1 LISQCKFDDT
11 RALINSELDT
21 LRQRN
26 KILKIAD
33 RHGWDTATK
42 KVLWVKSARILEAWS
57 LSFATC
63 PNNSSPE
70 LGGILVV
77 VSQRIIKV
85 LVNSV
90 PTMAVWLRPSFYSQK
105 PIQHTKLIKSRLF
118 LL

>member
-1 LISQCKFDDT
+1 L
-11 RALINSELDT
+11 AE
-21 LRQRN
+21 
-26 KILKIAD
+26 
-33 RHGWDTATK
+33 ATK

-90 PTMAVWLRPSFYSQK
+90 PVASAKLLQSKTNSTHQTHQISPVSTVRDLDILHLNFGSWSLSFSDLPEQ
-105 PIQHTKLIKSRLF
+105 
-118 LL
+118 

>member
-1 LISQCKFDDT
+1 M
-11 RALINSELDT
+11 
-21 LRQRN
+21 N
-26 KILKIAD
+26 KA
-33 RHGWDTATK
+33 
-42 KVLWVKSARILEAWS
+42 ARILEAWS

-70 LGGILVV
+70 LEGILVV

-90 PTMAVWLRPSFYSQK
+90 PTMAVCNFEYFVALS
-105 PIQHTKLIKSRLF
+105 KSVKFSLF